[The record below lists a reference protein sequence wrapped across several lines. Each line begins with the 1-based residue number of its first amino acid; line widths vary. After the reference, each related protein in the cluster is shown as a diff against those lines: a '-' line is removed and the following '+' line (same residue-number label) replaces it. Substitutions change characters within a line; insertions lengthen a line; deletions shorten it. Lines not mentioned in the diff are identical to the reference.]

1 MNSDSYTKED
11 IPHYSLEKKDYI
23 AFLNV
28 FSLGL
33 CGLFVCGA
41 QIPSTNINSKYK
53 HLCEEIK
60 KMLINNRMGSILL
73 RG

>member
-1 MNSDSYTKED
+1 MNSDSYTKEN
-11 IPHYSLEKKDYI
+11 IIYYFLGKKDYI

-28 FSLGL
+28 FNLGL
-33 CGLFVCGA
+33 CGLFVCNA
-41 QIPSTNINSKYK
+41 QKPSTKINLKYK